1 MQQQDLLNI
10 KQFLKIHRGDSID
23 TDSGPILGMDVDAAT
38 VFVTKNSLLVRLALV
53 TLWLPF
59 IK

>member
-1 MQQQDLLNI
+1 MKQDLLNI

-23 TDSGPILGMDVDAAT
+23 ADSGPILGTMDVDATT

-53 TLWLPF
+53 TL
-59 IK
+59 